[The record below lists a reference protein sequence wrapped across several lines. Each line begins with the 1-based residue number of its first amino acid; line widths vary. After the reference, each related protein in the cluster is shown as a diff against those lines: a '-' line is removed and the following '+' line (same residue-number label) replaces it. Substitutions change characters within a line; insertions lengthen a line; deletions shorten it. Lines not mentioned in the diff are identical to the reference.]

1 MNGSW
6 LITKVNVENQDVML
20 EIMKHAYELGIV
32 MDPFLFYPGAFRIA
46 PPLVITDEEIHD
58 ACELLIQAMDAVKF

>member
-1 MNGSW
+1 
-6 LITKVNVENQDVML
+6 ML

-46 PPLVITDEEIHD
+46 PPLVITDEEIHE
-58 ACELLIQAMDAVKF
+58 ACELLIQAMDAVKI